1 MRLSLWFTALTTG
14 YARRRSYHRSQRTKR
29 LQATQLSCQFERLE
43 ERTLLTNDLFVI
55 THGFQPPLPHLLG
68 GSFPDWVYDMATAIN
83 SRLPEPSSP
92 DAIRNSRVE
101 NILEDPIFGPPE
113 TQPIGGSP
121 HFLLFDWAD
130 ESNNVIG
137 DGIGKTTFAVAAGV
151 RLKQLVL
158 DRVQATEGRD
168 NVHFI
173 GHSRGTVVNSV
184 AISLLANFDREID
197 FLQMTT
203 LDPHPYGVD
212 PAPFVSPNVDFADNY
227 YQEQP
232 VGLDGI
238 PVPRAINLNLSTKNL
253 GHSDVHKWYRY
264 TIDLNPSAPI
274 DRDFWYRS
282 LAATNGS
289 ETLAINN
296 ANQTGFQWSLLK
308 TIPAGGS
315 SADDV
320 ADTFQGANSSVG
332 LSTGSW
338 SFDGKIETNGD
349 TDLFRFIA
357 PRSGNL
363 TITQTAAAGSSLD
376 SRLVLY
382 DGARNEL
389 VPPADA
395 FRSRGTETINKSV
408 VQGQTYYVRAGGA
421 YRSLY
426 VADRTGP
433 YRLEFSLPAPQTQAP
448 DISVLQSDSGLNNGS
463 LTPIDFG
470 TISQSGS
477 GSTRTFTVLNAGNTT
492 LTELSIGNLP
502 AGFTLI
508 DGLPTSLAPGGSDT
522 FTVRLD
528 STALGSKSGNIAI
541 ASNDPDENPFRIA
554 IRGSVV
560 ANAVAAP
567 EITVFAGAT
576 NLINGAAPGI
586 EFGTAEEGQSEPYRL
601 FTIRN
606 EGTAPLTLGRIET
619 PAGYTLNGPSSQS
632 LEPGASVS
640 FTVQLNNVSPGFK
653 FGVISIPNNDPD
665 ESSFTILIR
674 GIVEART
681 TPGPTIGTLTASSN
695 TVRQTQNFTLKAN
708 GVTGNAAR
716 VEFYR
721 DTNINGT
728 GEWDELLDTDNNSA
742 FDWIGDA
749 DAMGWP
755 VGPATLLARAI
766 DNSGAVGNWVST
778 VVNVTAYTPPPRPA
792 IGFLTVN
799 PISTAR
805 WQIGILRANE
815 VTGPVSYVEFF
826 RDINNNG
833 IGEYANADGTLSEAI
848 GSDWNGSDGWSWVNL
863 PKDEWPTGAVTI
875 LARAIES
882 DKNGNPSQRGNWVSA
897 VLNVQD
903 APVFPVIVAMTVTP
917 SVATPLDRV
926 SLVANLEANAITD
939 SVNRVKFYRDAN
951 DNGVGESDELLG
963 TDTNGADG
971 WTWAGSSRDWPLG
984 QARLLARATAN
995 IGEPA
1000 YAQRFDSD
1008 WQSTVVTVQNVH
1020 GTNDA
1025 PAFTTGSTVSVPE
1038 NTTTVM
1044 TAIAADP
1051 EHTTLSY
1058 ALTGGADL
1066 ALFQIDPTT
1075 GVLSF
1080 RIAPNFAQPAD
1091 SDRDNVHEVEVG
1103 VSDGVNVVSQPIQV
1117 TVTNVNEPTDP
1128 PDVVMKSVTANGK
1141 NLLTVTYDILNQAVT
1156 GSLGLRFL
1164 QSTDTRADGADTVLS
1179 DVTISNPTDLTVGSH
1194 EVSFTIG
1201 TQIKLPG
1208 AGILDTA
1215 TDYFLLAVADPSNA
1229 IIENDFDPVNEDN
1242 TVPFVGAYATTT
1254 TIHVHGGAAADTVT
1268 LTYPATKT
1276 GNITLDLS
1284 GSISAIYSYA
1294 YNSTAQFRVRTHDGN
1309 DVVNVVN
1316 SSNLAAR
1323 PTLQLGGDGD
1333 DVLNGAAGADTL
1345 NGGMGDDILRGDK
1358 GNDSLDG
1365 GTGTNTLIESGN
1377 VNFTLTNT
1385 KLIGAGTDT
1394 LANLQVA
1401 NLTGGTNSNTFTVS
1415 GWTGEGSFVGGGGTT
1430 DTLVASKDVNFTLSN
1445 VGLQSSDGM
1454 NLSLSGFSKAT
1465 LTGGAGNNTFT
1476 VGNWTGTGTLSGGK
1490 GTDTLSATRDA
1501 DMTLATASLTATG
1514 FGMLTLSGLEAAAL
1528 TGGAGNNTFIV
1539 SAWTGTGTLTGG
1551 GGTDTLV
1558 VSRNTDF
1565 TLFDTELLTSNGPNM
1580 TLAGLSLA
1588 FLTGGSSNNRFTVS
1602 GWTGSAT
1609 ISGANGSADQI
1620 VAVRD
1625 TDMTLTN
1632 TSLAAT
1638 GFGTLTLVSVET
1650 AKLTGGASANKLIA
1664 AAFTLGAVTLQ
1675 GGNGDDVLI
1684 GGSKNDSLLGGAGRD
1699 LLIGGL
1705 GADTLS
1711 GDTGDDIL
1719 IGGTS
1724 SFSSDVTALNAIMAE
1739 WTSAKSSAMRVANLF
1754 NGGGANGT
1762 TKLNSTN
1769 LQNDSSAADR
1779 LTGSTEI
1786 DWFFQSNPDS
1796 IVDFKAGIG
1805 ELKTMI

>member
-253 GHSDVHKWYRY
+253 GHSDVHEWYRY

-477 GSTRTFTVLNAGNTT
+477 GSTRTFTVLNAGNAT
-492 LTELSIGNLP
+492 LAGLSIGELP
-502 AGFTLI
+502 AGFMLV
-508 DGLPTSLAPGGSDT
+508 DGLPTSLVPGASDT
-522 FTVRLD
+522 LTVRMD
-528 STALGSKSGNIAI
+528 STVLGSKSGSITI
-541 ASNDPDENPFRIA
+541 ASNDPDENSFQIA

-560 ANAVAAP
+560 ASAVAAP
-567 EITVFAGAT
+567 EITVLQGAT
-576 NLINGAAPGI
+576 NLMNGASSAI
-586 EFGTAEEGQSEPYRL
+586 DFGTVEEGQSEPYRL
-601 FTIRN
+601 FTVRN
-606 EGTAPLTLGRIET
+606 EGTAPLTLGNIEL
-619 PAGYTLNGPSSQS
+619 PAGYTLNSLSSQH
-632 LEPGASVS
+632 LEPGTSAT
-640 FTVQLNNVSPGFK
+640 FIVQLNNDSSGFK
-653 FGVISIPNNDPD
+653 IGVIRIPNNDPD
-665 ESSFTILIR
+665 EAPFTISIR
-674 GIVEART
+674 GKVESRE
-681 TPGPTIGTLTASSN
+681 TPAPTIGTLTAN
-695 TVRQTQNFTLKAN
+695 PNPVRQTQYVDLVATS
-708 GVTGNAAR
+708 VTGLVTS

-721 DTNINGT
+721 DVNRDGVGT
-728 GEWDELLDTDNNSA
+728 ANELLGTDVYSSNGWSKGTET
-742 FDWIGDA
+742 I
-749 DAMGWP
+749 GWP
-755 VGPATLLARAI
+755 IGPVTVLARAI
-766 DNSGAVGNWVST
+766 DNSGAVSGWISAVL
-778 VVNVTAYTPPPRPA
+778 NVMAYTPPTQPA
-792 IGFLTVN
+792 IGFLSAN
-799 PISTAR
+799 PSSTAR
-805 WQIGILRANE
+805 FQFATVRANE
-815 VTGPVSYVEFF
+815 VTGRVTYVEFY
-826 RDINNNG
+826 RDLNNNG
-833 IGEYANADGTLSEAI
+833 VGDVEPDGRSPERIGRD
-848 GSDWNGSDGWSWVNL
+848 SDGSDGWSWVGF
-863 PKDEWPTGAVTI
+863 PTDEWPTGPVTI
-875 LARAIES
+875 LARATQDDS
-882 DKNGNPSQRGNWVSA
+882 DFRRGNWVSS

-903 APVFPVIVAMTVTP
+903 APVFPVIGSLSASP
-917 SVATPLDRV
+917 AISTPLDKV
-926 SLVANLEANAITD
+926 SLVATLAANAITD
-939 SVNRVKFYRDAN
+939 AVNRVKFYRDAN

-1528 TGGAGNNTFIV
+1528 TGGAGNNTFTV

-1558 VSRNTDF
+1558 VSRNADF
-1565 TLFDTELLTSNGPNM
+1565 TLFDNRLFTSNGPNL
-1580 TLAGLSLA
+1580 TLAGLSIASLS
-1588 FLTGGSSNNRFTVS
+1588 GGSGNNRFTVN
-1602 GWTGSAT
+1602 GWTGSGT
-1609 ISGANGSADQI
+1609 ISGAGGSADQVI
-1620 VAVRD
+1620 AVRD

-1632 TSLAAT
+1632 TSLVAA
-1638 GFGTLTLVSVET
+1638 GFGTLTLAGIET
-1650 AKLTGGASANKLIA
+1650 ANLQGGNAANTIRA
-1664 AAFTLGAVTLQ
+1664 NDFTLGAVTLQ

-1684 GGSKNDSLLGGAGRD
+1684 GSSKNDSLIGGAGRD
-1699 LLIGGL
+1699 LLIGGAGTDML
-1705 GADTLS
+1705 GGNA
-1711 GDTGDDIL
+1711 GDDIL
-1719 IGGTS
+1719 IGGTIS
-1724 SFSSDVTALNAIMAE
+1724 LSVDALNLIMAE
-1739 WTSAKSSAMRVANLF
+1739 WTSANDYASRVTNLL
-1754 NGGGANGT
+1754 NGVGTNGT
-1762 TKLNSTN
+1762 IKLNNST
-1769 LQNDSSAADR
+1769 LQNDSSAAAK
-1779 LTGSTEI
+1779 LTGSSDL
-1786 DWFFQSNPDS
+1786 DWFFQSSGDVL
-1796 IVDFKAGIG
+1796 VDLNASVG
-1805 ELKTMI
+1805 ELKTVI